1 MKKRMNSMKKWAA
14 FAMKIKKWVFILSMT
29 QMETGWK

>member
-1 MKKRMNSMKKWAA
+1 MKKRMNSMKKWVV

-29 QMETGWK
+29 QMEIGWK